1 MNELSCLLFP
11 TFSLFY
17 LTPPKHPGHFYQSTS
32 FLQTP
37 LVYVFL
43 GFILF
48 LMESHLHKF
57 MILTWLFTYI
67 PNISRPCV
75 RPRASRRDL
84 GHYLGNY
91 HEIFCIR
98 TTDYSLLTRKLDLVH
113 ILPHPYVMTPISM
126 YKKPRSNPLG

>member
-11 TFSLFY
+11 PLRYFISPA
-17 LTPPKHPGHFYQSTS
+17 LTPWT
-32 FLQTP
+32 FLLVDFFSPNTP
-37 LVYVFL
+37 CLCLL

-84 GHYLGNY
+84 DYYLGNY
-91 HEIFCIR
+91 HEIYCIR
-98 TTDYSLLTRKLDLVH
+98 TIHYSSTH
-113 ILPHPYVMTPISM
+113 
-126 YKKPRSNPLG
+126 